1 MREILAVM
9 KALAD
14 ENRLR
19 VVAAL
24 RGRELC
30 LCQIVELLG
39 LANSTVSRHMSI
51 LHQARIVESRKDG
64 RWNYFRLAEEGD
76 SPQAA
81 AVASLAIEL
90 LERTGTVRSDAKRLK
105 QILKMDPEVL
115 CRKQSECK
123 C

>member
-19 VVAAL
+19 AVVAL
-24 RGRELC
+24 QDRELC

-51 LHQARIVESRKDG
+51 LHQARIVESRKQG
-64 RWNYFRLAEEGD
+64 RWNYFRLAEEAD
-76 SPQAA
+76 SPHAA
-81 AVASLAIEL
+81 AVASLAMRS
-90 LERTGTVRSDAKRLK
+90 LERDDKVRSDAKRLK
-105 QILKMDPEVL
+105 QVLKMDPEVL
-115 CRKQSECK
+115 CRRQSECK

>member
-14 ENRLR
+14 ESRLR
-19 VVAAL
+19 VLVAL
-24 RGRELC
+24 QGRELC

-64 RWNYFRLAEEGD
+64 RWNYFRLATEDE
-76 SPQAA
+76 SPEAA
-81 AVASLAIEL
+81 AAASLA
-90 LERTGTVRSDAKRLK
+90 LESLKRDAKIKSDARRLQ

-115 CRKQSECK
+115 CRQQSECK
-123 C
+123 S

>member
-30 LCQIVELLG
+30 VCQIVELLG
-39 LANSTVSRHMSI
+39 LANSTVSRHMSL

-64 RWNYFRLAEEGD
+64 RWSYFRLATKDE
-76 SPQAA
+76 SPEAA
-81 AVASLAIEL
+81 AAASLALASLTRDGKI
-90 LERTGTVRSDAKRLK
+90 RSDAKRLK

-115 CRKQSECK
+115 CRQQSECK
-123 C
+123 S

>member
-19 VVAAL
+19 VVVAL
-24 RGRELC
+24 QDRELC

-64 RWNYFRLAEEGD
+64 RWSYFRLAGKGE
-76 SPQAA
+76 SPEAVAA
-81 AVASLAIEL
+81 AALAIKS
-90 LERTGTVRSDAKRLK
+90 LERDEKIRTDAKRLK
-105 QILKMDPEVL
+105 QILRVDPEVL
-115 CRKQSECK
+115 CRQQSECK
-123 C
+123 

>member
-64 RWNYFRLAEEGD
+64 RWNYFRLAEEAE
-76 SPQAA
+76 SPRAA
-81 AVASLAIEL
+81 AVASLAIES
-90 LERTGTVRSDAKRLK
+90 LERTDTIRSDAKRLK
-105 QILKMDPEVL
+105 QVLKIDPEVL